1 MVVGDIPSNVRGERK
16 RRGKYN
22 RSQKRQEKK
31 KLSPRQKGNSVNL
44 NNKWKLKF
52 QRIADP

>member
-1 MVVGDIPSNVRGERK
+1 MREKEGENTIEA
-16 RRGKYN
+16 RRGK
-22 RSQKRQEKK
+22 KKK

>member
-1 MVVGDIPSNVRGERK
+1 MREKEGENTIEA
-16 RRGKYN
+16 RRGK
-22 RSQKRQEKK
+22 KKKK